1 MPDEYTCREDYPE
14 GFHRRCIECA
24 EGRPI
29 SKFPDDPDEP
39 DGISQ
44 ACSHCDRKVKA
55 RKAATAAKDA
65 ARADMRAQQAAIPTD
80 DLGPPEVIESP
91 GSLQPVFDDAD
102 HGVVGVD
109 VTDPGD
115 AEPEPPVEGEGDVQ
129 EQEQTSAAVNNGE
142 ATRAAK
148 DIIED
153 EGLDLVEIP
162 GREGDGRVTVAEVRA
177 FMATE
182 G

>member
-1 MPDEYTCREDYPE
+1 MATEFTCREDYPE

-80 DLGPPEVIESP
+80 DLGPS
-91 GSLQPVFDDAD
+91 PVFDDTD
-102 HGVVGVD
+102 HGVVEVD
-109 VTDPGD
+109 GPAGPENDDDGD
-115 AEPEPPVEGEGDVQ
+115 EFAP
-129 EQEQTSAAVNNGE
+129 VNNGE
-142 ATRAAK
+142 ATRGALALIEAK
-148 DIIED
+148 
-153 EGLDLVEIP
+153 GLDLADIP
-162 GREGDGRVTVAEVRA
+162 GNASNDGRVGAAEVRA